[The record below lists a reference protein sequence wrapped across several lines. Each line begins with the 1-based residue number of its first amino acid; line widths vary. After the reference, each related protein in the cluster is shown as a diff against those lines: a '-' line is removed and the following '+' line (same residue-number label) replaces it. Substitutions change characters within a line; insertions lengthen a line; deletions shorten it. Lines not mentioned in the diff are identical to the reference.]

1 MFMYFLISV
10 SYFTS
15 LHILQHLIGNRFDDD
30 DNNNDDDDD
39 DELFLVW
46 QISDTPPAGFEPVQN
61 LISGLVE

>member
-30 DNNNDDDDD
+30 DNNDDDDDDDD
-39 DELFLVW
+39 DELFFGM
-46 QISDTPPAGFEPVQN
+46 AN
-61 LISGLVE
+61 L